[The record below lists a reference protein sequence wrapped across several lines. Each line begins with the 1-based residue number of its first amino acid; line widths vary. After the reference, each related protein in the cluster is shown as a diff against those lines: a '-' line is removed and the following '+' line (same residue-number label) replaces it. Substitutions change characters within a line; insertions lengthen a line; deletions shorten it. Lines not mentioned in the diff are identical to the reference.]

1 MYSQTVV
8 SHAYSQSEVKR
19 RVESR
24 VKALMAEDFYLA
36 PPILIRIRSLQG
48 IPSHG
53 YENNP

>member
-53 YENNP
+53 YEKNP